1 MSTPSTPLIDRR
13 TLLKASAMA
22 AAVALIDLPANAN
35 AAEPTTAPVDDG
47 VAWNKAP
54 CRFCGTG
61 CGVLL
66 GVKDG
71 RIVGVQGDPKAEVN
85 KGLCCMKG
93 YHVGLILY
101 GQDRLTT
108 PRLRQAD
115 GSYQDISWDEAIA
128 LVASKIA
135 AAPERFAFYG
145 SGQHTIPEGYASNKF
160 VKAGL
165 GHNHIDPNARLCM
178 ASAAA
183 GYNATYGVDEP
194 AGCYDDL
201 DHCSVLISWGNNPAE
216 MHPVLFSR
224 VMDRRLKGEKV
235 LFIDLTTRRTRS
247 SELADHVAFFTPN
260 SDLAIANGIAH
271 LLVQAGFL
279 DKPWVQDFYRL
290 RQRIADYAP
299 DASKRDVYDAEAI
312 KPQNLAGK
320 DMSREEYIA
329 ALAPYTPEA
338 VEKMSGVPAALIR
351 LIAEKMADPAER
363 VLSWWCMGPNQH
375 IRGTAMNS
383 LLHSIHHLAGQWGK
397 PGASALSLTGQ
408 PSACGTAREV
418 GTFAHLLPGHL
429 PLINAHY
436 REIAEELWH
445 LPKGRLNP
453 KIGFHTVK
461 MWDEFCKA
469 DGAISTLWVQVTNP
483 GQTLPNRHQ
492 LFLEK
497 AKHPEKFLIV
507 SDVYPTATTAL
518 ADLILPSAMYVEKN
532 GMYGNAERRT
542 QQWLKMVPPPGAA
555 RDDCWQLLAVSH
567 AMFEKGFAGMRDKDG
582 DWLFARALKN
592 ADGTLPPV
600 WKWEHYYDV
609 NVDQRLF
616 EEYRPFTK
624 VKHKDLAP
632 YEVYATTHG
641 GLRWPVVQDTAGAWQ
656 EVRYRFVAGMDP
668 YVSVTAAT
676 VTAASLAAGA
686 AAKPD
691 PSWRVNEGLSAPP
704 QPSPTFQFY
713 HSNTKDGKAFIW
725 FHPFEQAPELPDAE
739 YPFWLCTGRVIEH
752 WHSGSMTMR
761 VPQLRR
767 SMPHAYIELHPE
779 DAQRIGVSS
788 GQNVTVESRRGSLTL
803 PAWINGRG
811 KPPVGSVFVPFFD
824 ERFFINELTLH
835 SHDPFSK
842 QPDFKKCAVRIRK
855 A

>member
-1 MSTPSTPLIDRR
+1 MTTLDRR

-22 AAVALIDLPANAN
+22 AAVALIQPTADG
-35 AAEPTTAPVDDG
+35 AEPVKAEDG

-66 GVKDG
+66 GVKEG
-71 RIVGVQGDPKAEVN
+71 KIVGVQGDPKADVN

-101 GQDRLTT
+101 GQDRLTA
-108 PRLRQAD
+108 PMLRQAD
-115 GSYQDISWDEAIA
+115 GTYREIPWDEAIA
-128 LVASKIA
+128 LVATKIA
-135 AAPERFAFYG
+135 AAPQRFAFYG
-145 SGQHTIPEGYASNKF
+145 SGQHTIPEGYAANKF

-201 DHCSVLISWGNNPAE
+201 DACTVLINWGNNPAE

-235 LFIDLTTRRTRS
+235 LYIDLTTRRTRS
-247 SELADHVAFFTPN
+247 SELADHVAFFKPN

-271 LLVQAGFL
+271 LLVKAGFL
-279 DKPWVQDFYRL
+279 DRPWVQNHFRL
-290 RQRIADYAP
+290 RQRVAEYAP
-299 DASKRDVYDAEAI
+299 DPTKRGDYDAEAI
-312 KPQNLAGK
+312 KPQNLNGK
-320 DMSREEYIA
+320 DLSRDDYVKFLE
-329 ALAPYTPEA
+329 PYTPEA
-338 VEKMSGVPAALIR
+338 VEKMSGVSADLIR
-351 LIAEKMADPAER
+351 LIATKMADPTER

-375 IRGTAMNS
+375 TRGTAMNS

-429 PLINAHY
+429 PLLNDHY
-436 REIAEELWH
+436 REIAEDLWH
-445 LPKGRLNP
+445 VPKGRLSN

-461 MWDEFCKA
+461 MWDEFCKEG
-469 DGAISTLWVQVTNP
+469 GAIDTLWVQVTNP
-483 GQTLPNRHQ
+483 GQTLPNRQ
-492 LFLEK
+492 KLFLEK
-497 AKHPEKFLIV
+497 AKRRGKFLIV
-507 SDVYPTATTAL
+507 SDVYPTASTAL

-542 QQWLKMVPPPGAA
+542 QQWFKMVPPPGQA
-555 RDDCWQLLAVSH
+555 RDDCWQILAVSK
-567 AMFEKGFAGMRDKDG
+567 ALFDQGLPTMKDADG
-582 DWLFARALKN
+582 EWLFAKTLKN
-592 ADGTLPPV
+592 PDGSLPPI
-600 WKWEHYYDV
+600 WDWAHYYDI

-641 GLRWPVVQDTAGAWQ
+641 GLRWPVIQDQGAWK
-656 EVRYRFVAGMDP
+656 EVRWRFVAGLDP
-668 YVSVTAAT
+668 YVKAVAP
-676 VTAASLAAGA
+676 AGA
-686 AAKPD
+686 PTPDWKANEGLAAKPGPD
-691 PSWRVNEGLSAPP
+691 PVLE
-704 QPSPTFQFY
+704 FY

-725 FHPFEQAPELPDAE
+725 FHPFEEAPEIPDDA
-739 YPFWLCTGRVIEH
+739 YPLWLCTGRVIEH

-767 SMPHAYIELHPE
+767 SMPHAYVEIHPDE
-779 DAQRIGVSS
+779 AARLGISNGDRV
-788 GQNVTVESRRGSLTL
+788 VVESRRGSITL
-803 PAWINGRG
+803 PAWLNGRG
-811 KPPVGSVFVPFFD
+811 KPPVGTVFVPFFD
-824 ERFFINELTLH
+824 ERLLINDLTLEAH
-835 SHDPFSK
+835 CPFSK

>member
-1 MSTPSTPLIDRR
+1 MTTLDRR

-22 AAVALIDLPANAN
+22 AATALIAPSTAP
-35 AAEPTTAPVDDG
+35 AAEPVKAEDG
-47 VAWNKAP
+47 VSWNKAP

-66 GVKDG
+66 GVKDD
-71 RIVGVQGDPKAEVN
+71 RIVGVQGDPKADVN

-101 GQDRLTT
+101 GQDRLTV

-115 GSYQDISWDEAIA
+115 GTYRDIPWTEAINLIA
-128 LVASKIA
+128 GKIA
-135 AAPERFAFYG
+135 AKPERFALYG
-145 SGQHTIPEGYASNKF
+145 SGQHTIPEGYAANKF

-201 DHCSVLISWGNNPAE
+201 DSCTVLINWGNNPAE

-224 VMDRRLKGEKV
+224 VMDRRLKGERV
-235 LFIDLTTRRTRS
+235 LYIDLTTRRTRS

-260 SDLAIANGIAH
+260 TDLAIANGIAH
-271 LLVQAGFL
+271 LLVKAGFL
-279 DKPWVQDFYRL
+279 DKPWVEKHFRL
-290 RQRIADYAP
+290 RQRVAEYAP
-299 DASKRDVYDAEAI
+299 DPTKRGTYDAEAI

-320 DMSREEYIA
+320 DISRDDYVKSLE
-329 ALAPYTPEA
+329 PYTPEA
-338 VEKMSGVPAALIR
+338 VEKISGVPASLIR
-351 LIAEKMADPAER
+351 LIAERMADPNER

-375 IRGTAMNS
+375 TRGTAMNS

-418 GTFAHLLPGHL
+418 GTFSHLLPGHL
-429 PLINAHY
+429 PLINDHY

-445 LPKGRLNP
+445 VPKGRLSA

-461 MWDEFCKA
+461 MWDEFCKEG
-469 DGAISTLWVQVTNP
+469 GAIDTLWVQVTNP
-483 GQTLPNRHQ
+483 GQTLPDRQ
-492 LFLEK
+492 KLFLEK
-497 AKHPEKFLIV
+497 AKRSGKFLIV
-507 SDVYPTATTAL
+507 SDVYPTATTQL

-542 QQWLKMVPPPGAA
+542 QQWFKMVTPPGQA
-555 RDDCWQLLAVSH
+555 RDDCWQILAVAR
-567 AMFEKGFAGMRDKDG
+567 AMFDQGFPGMKDADG
-582 DWLFARALKN
+582 EWLFAKALKN
-592 ADGTLPPV
+592 PDGTVPPI
-600 WKWEHYYDV
+600 WDWPHYYDV

-632 YEVYATTHG
+632 YDIYAKTNG
-641 GLRWPVVQDTAGAWQ
+641 GLRWPVIQDQGAWK
-656 EVRYRFVAGMDP
+656 EVRWRFVAGLDP
-668 YVSVTAAT
+668 YVKVAAPT
-676 VTAASLAAGA
+676 LDPTTE
-686 AAKPD
+686 AKNAD
-691 PSWRVNEGLSAPP
+691 GLPVKALPV
-704 QPSPTFQFY
+704 FEFY

-725 FHPFEQAPELPDAE
+725 FHPFEAAPELPDGD
-739 YPFWLCTGRVIEH
+739 YPLWLCTGRVIEH

-767 SMPHAYIELHPE
+767 SMPHAYVEIHPE
-779 DAQRIGVSS
+779 DAARLAIGN
-788 GQNVTVESRRGSLTL
+788 GQQVVVESRRGSITL

-824 ERFFINELTLH
+824 ERLLINDLTIH
-835 SHDPFSK
+835 DHDPFSK